1 MNTEHRMNNRCWN
14 VLNPNPA
21 PSCMKHFPSFTSF
34 FFFNLKA
41 VFLNISSHNYRSHV
55 SVDSNRGAR
64 VTAFMCLT
72 ELCSNC
78 CAATLTRWLEIKT
91 VELVSIK
98 AADYKLPCLF
108 TLPIE
113 RRTVFAYRA
122 GGLKDPVCISGIR
135 SQWQARSPG
144 HFDVAASSES
154 LRFRDG

>member
-1 MNTEHRMNNRCWN
+1 MLKCPKSKTQFLVAWN
-14 VLNPNPA
+14 I
-21 PSCMKHFPSFTSF
+21 FPPLHHNFLI
-34 FFFNLKA
+34 LKA
-41 VFLNISSHNYRSHV
+41 LFLNKSSHDYRSHV

-72 ELCSNC
+72 KLSSNC
-78 CAATLTRWLEIKT
+78 CAATLAQWLQIKT

-98 AADYKLPCLF
+98 AADDTLPCLF

-113 RRTVFAYRA
+113 RRAVFAHRA

-135 SQWQARSPG
+135 SQWQARSRV
-144 HFDVAASSES
+144 HFDMAASNKS